1 MFSKCHDDDCDGCV
15 GCEGLVCVLVVVM
28 FVVFFVKC
36 LLYASPAECSGREA
50 LEESWSAF

>member
-1 MFSKCHDDDCDGCV
+1 MMMIVMAVLGV
-15 GCEGLVCVLVVVM
+15 GLCVLVVVM

-36 LLYASPAECSGREA
+36 LLYAPPAECSGREA